1 MERLCQSKFAISR
14 RMMMK
19 LRTLW
24 AMLLTLILTLSL
36 GLTALAAGEAPMLN
50 ALVEAG
56 KLPLCR
62 RTFAREPNGYRTRFG
77 DRYLTVVHGVM
88 PILEWVIPP
97 LLIKWGT
104 LVW

>member
-1 MERLCQSKFAISR
+1 MGHAAHTDTDVVVRAYC
-14 RMMMK
+14 
-19 LRTLW
+19 
-24 AMLLTLILTLSL
+24 
-36 GLTALAAGEAPMLN
+36 LAAGEAPMLK

-56 KLPLCR
+56 KLPPVEERLPENPMVI
-62 RTFAREPNGYRTRFG
+62 EPVSRSVP
-77 DRYLTVVHGVM
+77 TVVHGVM